1 MTAVAA
7 APLAVAVESLT
18 YSYPDGTR
26 ALDGLELAVSAEER
40 VALLGAN
47 GAGKSTLLLHLNG
60 ILACSPQVK
69 ILGLTVEKR
78 NLREIRRRVGLVFQ
92 NPDDQLFCPTVYD
105 DVAFGPRNLG
115 LAEAEVRDRVRESL
129 DAVGFGEAGERTSF
143 HLSVG
148 QKKRVALASV
158 LAMGCEVL
166 VLDEPTSALDPRG
179 RRELIALLGRIGR
192 TQLIATHD
200 LDFVAQLCGRAVV
213 MSRGRVVCDETP
225 ERVLGDPALL
235 EAHGLA

>member
-1 MTAVAA
+1 MSAA
-7 APLAVAVESLT
+7 ETVPPAVAVEALT
-18 YSYPDGTR
+18 YAYPDGTR
-26 ALDGLELAVSAEER
+26 ALDALELAVAADER

-60 ILACSPQVK
+60 ILACSPKVK
-69 ILGLTVEKR
+69 ILGLTVEKG

-115 LAEAEVRDRVRESL
+115 LSEPEVRDRVRDSL
-129 DAVGFGEAGERTSF
+129 DAVGFGDAAERTSF

-179 RRELIALLGRIGR
+179 RRELIALLRRIGR

-213 MSRGRVVCDETP
+213 LSRGKVVRDESP
-225 ERVLGDPALL
+225 EAVLGDRALL